1 MKKKAK
7 GIWLFGYSGSGKTFA
22 SKIISEKIRKKI
34 ILDGDEIRRYISKDL
49 KYIKKD
55 RIVQT
60 KRILGFAIIAI
71 KQNLFPIISTSYISK
86 KVADLA
92 KKKGIKIF
100 EITRDKS
107 NLFKKVKN
115 KKNVVGKGIFYE
127 KFLRDTIHNDK
138 NFKRKLKIII
148 KKLNF

>member
-1 MKKKAK
+1 MKKKVK

-22 SKIISEKIRKKI
+22 SKIISKKIKNKI

-49 KYIKKD
+49 KYLKKD

-60 KRILGFAIIAI
+60 KRILGFAIITI
-71 KQNLFPIISTSYISK
+71 RQNLFPIISTSYLSK

-92 KKKGIKIF
+92 KKKGIKIV
-100 EITRDKS
+100 EITRNKS
-107 NLFKKVKN
+107 NLFKKVMN
-115 KKNVVGKGIFYE
+115 KKNVVGKDIFYE
-127 KFLRDTIHNDK
+127 KFLREKIYNDK
-138 NFKRKLKIII
+138 NFKSKLKNII

>member
-1 MKKKAK
+1 MKKKTN
-7 GIWLFGYSGSGKTFA
+7 GIWLFGFSGSGKTFA
-22 SKIISEKIRKKI
+22 SQIISKQIKNKI

-55 RIVQT
+55 RILQT

-71 KQNLFPIISTSYISK
+71 KQNLFPIISTSYLSK

-92 KKKGIKIF
+92 KKKNIKII
-100 EITRDKS
+100 EITRDKL

-115 KKNVVGKGIFYE
+115 KKNVVGKDIFYE
-127 KFLRDTIHNDK
+127 NFSRETIHNYK
-138 NFKRKLKIII
+138 NFKSKIRITL